1 MRSTTNEQCDQVM
14 RSPSCSGCPAL
25 NTHKEG
31 FLITHS
37 CPVYWA
43 LGYMERVVEL
53 LRLHTEGRGQARL
66 GMGSVWCV
74 FFVWSVCCLVCLGY
88 LSPYLLVT
96 YTYVF
101 PGEHN

>member
-1 MRSTTNEQCDQVM
+1 M
-14 RSPSCSGCPAL
+14 
-25 NTHKEG
+25 
-31 FLITHS
+31 
-37 CPVYWA
+37 
-43 LGYMERVVEL
+43 EL